1 LGVVEDAKVV
11 LDGAGKNSPGPP
23 LGATTDV
30 EVDEEASVGPTPSEL
45 EEAS

>member
-11 LDGAGKNSPGPP
+11 LDGAEKNSPGPP

-30 EVDEEASVGPTPSEL
+30 EVDEEAS
-45 EEAS
+45 